1 MSLDNICNNI
11 NTISKRIASACLKAG
26 RNPSEVTLV
35 AVSKTKPNDFIL
47 KALEC
52 GQLAFGENKMQELET
67 KMSAISHTD
76 IKWHMIGTMQS
87 NKIKYIAN
95 RVDWIHS
102 VSKTKHLKEIE
113 KRAAEANRTINVLI
127 QVNISGEEQ
136 KSGCEPEEISKILD
150 YAKNLSHVKVRGFM
164 GIATF
169 VDNPELVRPEFALLK
184 KLLTEHQQFNNGSNI
199 QLDQLSMGMS
209 ADMEIAIEEGATMV
223 RVGSNIFGS
232 RNYQ

>member
-11 NTISKRIASACLKAG
+11 NNVSKRIASACLQAG
-26 RNPSEVTLV
+26 RAPSDVTLI
-35 AVSKTKPNDFIL
+35 AVSKTKPNDFII

-52 GQLAFGENKMQELET
+52 NQLAFGENKMQELES
-67 KMSAISHTD
+67 KMAAIERSD
-76 IKWHMIGTMQS
+76 IAWHMIGTMQS

-102 VSKTKHLKEIE
+102 VSKTKYLKEIE
-113 KRAAEANRTINVLI
+113 KRAGEANRIINVLI
-127 QVNISGEEQ
+127 QVNISGEDQ

-169 VDNPELVRPEFALLK
+169 VDNPELIRPEFRLLK
-184 KLLTEHQQFNNGSNI
+184 NLLAKHQQYNNGNNI

-209 ADMEIAIEEGATMV
+209 ADLEVAIEEGATMV
-223 RVGSNIFGS
+223 RVGSDIFGS